1 MAQNNSL
8 KLKVKEENRKAKH
21 HKQVQA
27 QARKN
32 KPEDEVEKKDVVRN
46 IKKQIHKSQAK
57 IYKGIENTIIAKAK
71 SRREKFEIL

>member
-8 KLKVKEENRKAKH
+8 KLKVKEENRKSKH

-32 KPEDEVEKKDVVRN
+32 KPEDEVEKQEVVRN

-57 IYKGIENTIIAKAK
+57 IYKSIENTIIAKAR
-71 SRREKFEIL
+71 SRRENFEIL